1 MPTVEVRSFATIGT
15 VVRLMRERSG
25 QNQTQ
30 AAESLNIT
38 RAYLLGIERGGQ
50 TLHTKRLRK
59 ILKKY
64 RIRLS
69 ITYDLPDGRHD

>member
-25 QNQTQ
+25 HNQTQ

-50 TLHTKRLRK
+50 TLYMKRLLK

-69 ITYDLPDGRHD
+69 ITYDLSDGRHE